1 MSGEVFLSSSWWAS
15 SVDGSPVSECAE
27 RDFGLIGNLFWAHW
41 RIHRQLVAANSAFEL
56 ELGWFPRSSMPG
68 SARCTFACLGSGS
81 PRWRMEPTLVD
92 RKEPNVPARILIAAA
107 LLSTVGLTAAMAEC
121 QIADAKLEEAILHNP
136 QLRGP
141 GNRQAVRDLRSLRDA
156 AFTLWSY
163 GRHDDCERL
172 LANIREL
179 IAGPNMGSLGGNDE
193 EEANKQI
200 DAREPKVQR
209 GAARGQRGDKNAR
222 PLIRIDELAPGLR
235 ADEIIGTEV
244 RSSDDKII
252 GEVRNIVV
260 GTKDRKDY
268 AIVAAGGF
276 FTPGKDS
283 IVVPIKSLKVS
294 QERKSF
300 FLPISQDAMKAV
312 PLMPDQDYRW
322 LSDQNWRTRNDA
334 IFLRR

>member
-1 MSGEVFLSSSWWAS
+1 M
-15 SVDGSPVSECAE
+15 
-27 RDFGLIGNLFWAHW
+27 
-41 RIHRQLVAANSAFEL
+41 
-56 ELGWFPRSSMPG
+56 M
-68 SARCTFACLGSGS
+68 
-81 PRWRMEPTLVD
+81 
-92 RKEPNVPARILIAAA
+92 KPAMTVLAAA
-107 LLSTVGLTAAMAEC
+107 LLSAVGVTAAVADC

-163 GRHDDCERL
+163 GRHDDCERMV
-172 LANIREL
+172 ANIREL

-193 EEANKQI
+193 EEATKQI

-209 GAARGQRGDKNAR
+209 GAARGQRGDKNAK
-222 PLIRIDELAPGLR
+222 PLIRINELAPGLR

-244 RSSDDKII
+244 RSSDDKIV
-252 GEVRNIVV
+252 GEVRNIVF

-268 AIVAAGGF
+268 AIVASGGF

-283 IVVPIKSLKVS
+283 IVVPIQSLQVS
-294 QERKSF
+294 QERESF
-300 FLPISQDAMKAV
+300 FLPLSKDAVKAV

-322 LSDQNWRTRNDA
+322 LADQKWRTRNDA